1 MGNGA
6 PLMDLELPASQTGR
20 PLSMG
25 GTLLIQGGDTTTT
38 EINEVNNLLNSSR
51 YDRDDITGMRTYTNY
66 S

>member
-20 PLSMG
+20 TLSMG